1 MPKKKI
7 YAEKLRNSKNL
18 PKIVELD
25 EKGRKRWGGKT
36 MVVPAPMEV
45 YEIIKSVPE
54 GKLVTI
60 NEIRELL
67 ARKHGTNT
75 TCPLTTG
82 IFVNICANAS
92 LEMEDDLPYWRT
104 LKSRGEINPKYPNAP
119 QEQIAMLEAE
129 GFEIIEKG
137 RKNIKYFVK
146 NYEEYLPA

>member
-1 MPKKKI
+1 MPKKKTYI
-7 YAEKLRNSKNL
+7 EKLRNSKNL

-25 EKGRKRWGGKT
+25 EKGRKRRGGKT